1 MPASERAFRAELA
14 RPDRDRAGAGERRVG
29 RFRDPRIDSL
39 SVISLLFCK
48 KFLGSSCGSE
58 QLREI
63 ELSDLYG
70 GGHEAS
76 AEGGGSPAA
85 RVRVLGDEAMAVESM
100 KDPGNL
106 GILPFARALLR
117 GEMLRMLE
125 PRSQVVVGEA
135 ARGLR
140 HLGSLLMRYASH
152 LVFLLAKYPATE
164 IEDRR
169 APRASA
175 CGRVST
181 PACQVAPSQITTAPA
196 FISISIASVFLCF
209 RAQFLIRSLYAA
221 DSDVMSGFS
230 TVSGD
235 SSHR

>member
-29 RFRDPRIDSL
+29 RFRDLRIDSL

-48 KFLGSSCGSE
+48 KFLESSCGSE
-58 QLREI
+58 QLREV

-100 KDPGNL
+100 KDPSDL
-106 GILPFARALLR
+106 GTLPFAHALPR

-135 ARGLR
+135 AHGLR

-169 APRASA
+169 APRVSA

-181 PACQVAPSQITTAPA
+181 PRVPGSTEPDHDCPSFHLDIDC
-196 FISISIASVFLCF
+196 ICILVFSGPVPHSF
-209 RAQFLIRSLYAA
+209 VIR
-221 DSDVMSGFS
+221 
-230 TVSGD
+230 
-235 SSHR
+235 R